1 MSMLNRTLWLLVVL
15 LVNGC
20 SHLKEV
26 QDFSKESA
34 KLASYTKLT
43 ERYRTTYQRE
53 APYLYGK
60 NLEIAKDNDQR
71 RQEEYLDL
79 LKVHHRVAL
88 YMQTLAKLS
97 GDEAFDLS
105 QNVDSLGGTIKQN
118 LKIGL
123 TGKQVSAYSGLAK
136 TIAKWVNTES
146 QESAVKAMITEGDPD
161 LQALLT
167 GMSNMLKFYKATS
180 DNEKRTVLGLYESEI
195 PLYEKKKMLLLVS
208 LGKDDYTNKIKAYA
222 TLDGVFDN
230 VQRGLTEIQAGHSQ
244 LAQHV
249 NQLSNTELR
258 AIIEQI
264 AEDLQSISS
273 HLMSHSLRA
282 DGKN

>member
-1 MSMLNRTLWLLVVL
+1 MSTLNRSLWLLIAL

-20 SHLKEV
+20 SNLKEV

-34 KLASYTKLT
+34 RFASYTKLT

-60 NLEIAKDNDQR
+60 SLVIAKDNDQR

-88 YMQTLAKLS
+88 YMQVLAKLS
-97 GDEAFDLS
+97 GDETFDLS
-105 QNVDSLGGTIKQN
+105 KNVDSLGGTIRQN
-118 LKIGL
+118 PKIGL
-123 TGKQVSAYSGLAK
+123 TDKQVSAYSGLSK
-136 TIAKWVNTES
+136 TIAKWVMTTGY

-161 LQALLT
+161 LQALLA
-167 GMSNMLKFYKATS
+167 GMANMLKFYKATS

-195 PLYEKKKMLLLVS
+195 PFYEKKKMLLLVS

-222 TLDGVFDN
+222 ALDSLFDK
-230 VQRGLTEIQAGHSQ
+230 VQRGIAEIQSGHSQ

-258 AIIEQI
+258 SIIEQV
-264 AEDLQSISS
+264 AKDLQSISNN
-273 HLMSHSLRA
+273 LNSLRS
-282 DGKN
+282 

>member
-1 MSMLNRTLWLLVVL
+1 MSTLNRTLWLLVAL

-34 KLASYTKLT
+34 RFASYTKLT

-60 NLEIAKDNDQR
+60 SLVIAKDNDQR

-79 LKVHHRVAL
+79 LKVHHRVTL

-97 GDEAFDLS
+97 GDETFDLS
-105 QNVDSLGGTIKQN
+105 KNVDSLGGTIKPN
-118 LKIGL
+118 PKIGL
-123 TGKQVSAYSGLAK
+123 TDKQVSAYSGLSK
-136 TIAKWVNTES
+136 TIAKWVTAGP

-167 GMSNMLKFYKATS
+167 GMSNIIKFYKATS

-195 PLYEKKKMLLLVS
+195 PFYEKKRVLLLVS
-208 LGKDDYTNKIKAYA
+208 LGKDDYTHKILAYA
-222 TLDGVFDN
+222 ALDGVFEK

-249 NQLSNTELR
+249 NELSNSELR
-258 AIIEQI
+258 AIMEQI
-264 AEDLQSISS
+264 AKDLRSITSY
-273 HLMSHSLRA
+273 LNSLRS
-282 DGKN
+282 

>member
-1 MSMLNRTLWLLVVL
+1 MSTLKITLWLLVAL
-15 LVNGC
+15 LATGC
-20 SHLKEV
+20 SNLKEV

-34 KLASYTKLT
+34 KFASYTKLT

-60 NLEIAKDNDQR
+60 SLVIAKDNDQR

-79 LKVHHRVAL
+79 LKVHHRVTL
-88 YMQTLAKLS
+88 YMQVLAKLA
-97 GDEAFDLS
+97 GDETFDLS
-105 QNVDSLGGTIKQN
+105 KNVDSLGSTIRQN
-118 LKIGL
+118 PKIGL
-123 TGKQVSAYSGLAK
+123 TDKQVSAYTGLSK
-136 TIAKWVNTES
+136 TIAKWVTTGY

-167 GMSNMLKFYKATS
+167 GMANILRFYKATS

-195 PLYEKKKMLLLVS
+195 PFYEKKKMLLLVS

-222 TLDGVFDN
+222 ALDGIFDK
-230 VQRGLTEIQAGHSQ
+230 VQRGIAEIQSGHSQ

-249 NQLSNTELR
+249 NQLSNTELK
-258 AIIEQI
+258 AIIEQV
-264 AEDLQSISS
+264 AKDLQSISS
-273 HLMSHSLRA
+273 NLNSL
-282 DGKN
+282 KS